1 MIPGLV
7 RVSVFLSYP
16 HPNGVY
22 LLISTKSGTIKG
34 LRPTDHRSIVR
45 QPLTFYA

>member
-22 LLISTKSGTIKG
+22 LLISTKIRHDKRAAPYRSGVLPVKRT
-34 LRPTDHRSIVR
+34 VNN
-45 QPLTFYA
+45 